1 MRYLNRCLIAVAI
14 VGGGVVGCGGSDGPP
29 DLTVYF
35 KATPY
40 TNPACNA
47 VDQRLAGLRPMRLY
61 TNGNV
66 VLPPAT
72 QGLANY
78 YARHSLTFSTDV
90 APAST
95 TMAYALDT
103 DTTSLDRA
111 LVAAFPGVDLSDE
124 AALMASDP
132 ATYNQVVTF
141 VANFLL
147 KPMVDFAST
156 HSDMGN
162 AVTNLILVSNL
173 ERPGGDPISAPG
185 TSLAGLSISP
195 ALLAQ
200 FALTMSDDAAI
211 WQGVNLPPNFTP
223 MVVLGDNVLRQ
234 ARIVDPVLD
243 DLVTAHEFGHS
254 GALVHSM
261 VARNLMYPS
270 VSPGFDDCTNSLDDA
285 QLTIVAT
292 TYGLG
297 TSAASGAL
305 LANRPAA
312 TLPGNRALAS
322 FTPDNLRSIRAG
334 DRTAM
339 RAFVARLFHLPGSAL
354 PGAAL

>member
-1 MRYLNRCLIAVAI
+1 MAAVI
-14 VGGGVVGCGGSDGPP
+14 VGGCGGSDGPP

-35 KATPY
+35 KTTPY
-40 TNPACNA
+40 TNAACNV

-72 QGLANY
+72 QGLASY
-78 YARHSLTFSTDV
+78 YARHSLTFSTDM
-90 APAST
+90 APAGT

-103 DTTSLDRA
+103 DTASLDRA

-147 KPMVDFAST
+147 KPMVDFANT
-156 HSDMGN
+156 HSDRGN
-162 AVTNLILVSNL
+162 AVTNLVLISNL

-200 FALTMSDDAAI
+200 FALTGSDDAAI

-234 ARIVDPVLD
+234 ARIVDPELD

-261 VARNLMYPS
+261 VQGNLMYPS
-270 VSPGFDDCTNSLDDA
+270 VSPGLDDCTDSLDDG

-297 TSAASGAL
+297 TSAPTSPL
-305 LANRPAA
+305 LAARPSAS
-312 TLPGNRALAS
+312 PNRAWAS
-322 FTPDNLRSIRAG
+322 YTPVNLRAIRAG
-334 DRTAM
+334 DRAAM
-339 RAFVARLFHLPGSAL
+339 RAFVARLFHSPGSAL